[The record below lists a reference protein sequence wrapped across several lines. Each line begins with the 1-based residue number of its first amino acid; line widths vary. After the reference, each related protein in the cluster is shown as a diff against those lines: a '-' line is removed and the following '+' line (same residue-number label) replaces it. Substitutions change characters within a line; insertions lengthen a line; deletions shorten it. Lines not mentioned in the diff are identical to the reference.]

1 MESFFNENL
10 VLLFFFSVI
19 AIYNYSDL
27 KEYQKICIIYIAVY
41 SMVVLNKIDFFTS
54 LLFLF
59 ISLFCFFEI
68 FSKDSQKYKILLNP
82 IYKIIDCLYLSFAQ
96 YAFLFI
102 VISLVLFELS
112 NIVYIFKFISI
123 LIFIWGVTVTLQ
135 QKFVINSF
143 TDMYRIFSEYPINRV
158 KFNKKL
164 DAACQILISVEDR
177 KYFER
182 KGYTFLSYDYISNVL
197 KERILSTDGGK
208 IHIIFES
215 GRNFFKNAIDEKRGY
230 STIPMQLMRSIVIK
244 RGYNCKIRRKLFEL
258 IYCKIFFNGI
268 EKMFKED
275 KVARR
280 DKVKEYY
287 LYIYFHKVNTF
298 LGNASFSKFLNAF
311 DMQYNEKNKK
321 DIYDCSNEGIF
332 IACMGLSKR
341 AKKINGNNIDVY
353 LSSID
358 RNVDINRNEVLKMV
372 SEMMSKPYK
381 GNYLK

>member
-1 MESFFNENL
+1 ML
-10 VLLFFFSVI
+10 
-19 AIYNYSDL
+19 
-27 KEYQKICIIYIAVY
+27 
-41 SMVVLNKIDFFTS
+41 
-54 LLFLF
+54 
-59 ISLFCFFEI
+59 
-68 FSKDSQKYKILLNP
+68 
-82 IYKIIDCLYLSFAQ
+82 
-96 YAFLFI
+96 
-102 VISLVLFELS
+102 
-112 NIVYIFKFISI
+112 
-123 LIFIWGVTVTLQ
+123 
-135 QKFVINSF
+135 
-143 TDMYRIFSEYPINRV
+143 
-158 KFNKKL
+158 
-164 DAACQILISVEDR
+164 
-177 KYFER
+177 R

-353 LSSID
+353 LSNID

>member
-1 MESFFNENL
+1 M
-10 VLLFFFSVI
+10 
-19 AIYNYSDL
+19 
-27 KEYQKICIIYIAVY
+27 CI
-41 SMVVLNKIDFFTS
+41 
-54 LLFLF
+54 
-59 ISLFCFFEI
+59 
-68 FSKDSQKYKILLNP
+68 
-82 IYKIIDCLYLSFAQ
+82 
-96 YAFLFI
+96 
-102 VISLVLFELS
+102 
-112 NIVYIFKFISI
+112 
-123 LIFIWGVTVTLQ
+123 
-135 QKFVINSF
+135 
-143 TDMYRIFSEYPINRV
+143 R
-158 KFNKKL
+158 
-164 DAACQILISVEDR
+164 DR
-177 KYFER
+177 
-182 KGYTFLSYDYISNVL
+182 SYDYISNVL

-230 STIPMQLMRSIVIK
+230 STIPMQLMRSIGIK

-353 LSSID
+353 LSNID

>member
-1 MESFFNENL
+1 M
-10 VLLFFFSVI
+10 
-19 AIYNYSDL
+19 
-27 KEYQKICIIYIAVY
+27 
-41 SMVVLNKIDFFTS
+41 
-54 LLFLF
+54 
-59 ISLFCFFEI
+59 
-68 FSKDSQKYKILLNP
+68 
-82 IYKIIDCLYLSFAQ
+82 
-96 YAFLFI
+96 
-102 VISLVLFELS
+102 
-112 NIVYIFKFISI
+112 
-123 LIFIWGVTVTLQ
+123 
-135 QKFVINSF
+135 
-143 TDMYRIFSEYPINRV
+143 
-158 KFNKKL
+158 
-164 DAACQILISVEDR
+164 
-177 KYFER
+177 
-182 KGYTFLSYDYISNVL
+182 

-353 LSSID
+353 LSNID